1 MCHNTIYSLLY
12 LFCQIKGII
21 VPRAMFG
28 LNPHFVLRTPCAFVF
43 ASRCQSGTIAL
54 AHFHSRYSEEFGFGR
69 MNSPS
74 PVISDTS
81 FFFSNGFAVATRRDC
96 SWPGLHTCFLGE
108 FLVDHLVHT
117 GLGSCH
123 SQRSCSVRGHKN
135 TAYLSHF
142 YRQDPA

>member
-21 VPRAMFG
+21 VPRALFG

-43 ASRCQSGTIAL
+43 ASRCQSGMITPQHTSIL
-54 AHFHSRYSEEFGFGR
+54 VMHSGVFGFWW

-74 PVISDTS
+74 PIIPDTS

-108 FLVDHLVHT
+108 LLVDHLVHT

-123 SQRSCSVRGHKN
+123 S
-135 TAYLSHF
+135 
-142 YRQDPA
+142 